1 MAAYRWSE
9 SDGRFRDAAGR
20 FVSEAAVRRVVD
32 DIANHASERAAAAS
46 TRLLAGELS
55 LASWQTEMAQVVKL
69 SHVSTSMLA
78 HGGAEGMTPARWGA
92 AGNRIRGEY
101 QYLREFAAAIE
112 SGDQPLTSGL
122 TARAAQY
129 GQAARVTY
137 ERERARGQ
145 QERGFLYERNVMAP
159 AEHCADCIAQTARGW
174 VPIGALSPIGQRACR
189 SNDRC
194 RLEFSRSREMAA

>member
-1 MAAYRWSE
+1 MQYRWDEQS
-9 SDGRFRDAAGR
+9 GRFRDAAGR
-20 FVSEAAVRRVVD
+20 YVLESAVRRVVD

-55 LASWQTEMAQVVKL
+55 LASWQAEMGQVIKH

-78 HGGAEGMTPARWGA
+78 HGGAASMTPAKWGA

-101 QYLREFAAAIE
+101 GYLREFANAIADG
-112 SGDQPLTSGL
+112 SQPLTSGL

-129 GQAARVTY
+129 GQASRVTY

-145 QERGFLYERNVMAP
+145 QDRGYLYERNVMAP
-159 AEHCADCIAQTARGW
+159 AEHCSDCVAQTARGW
-174 VPIGALSPIGQRACR
+174 APIGSLSAIGSRACR